1 MGLDSEMLEGQK
13 RNKVGLSYL
22 PVLYGALPLSDFV
35 DVLQPPL
42 PLVDEPSHVLHG
54 IQGSL
59 HILEIPG
66 EGRGVRWAEWL
77 LSLHSGGVAWHRAG
91 DGTRSSTCRLAQL
104 FCAAITHLLLLLGQL
119 LRHSY
124 GLVTNLSHLWGRGEL
139 NLATEVQIGIAG
151 RASGFS
157 FSFCNIT
164 QHIHNAAAPM
174 LGLVCGAE
182 VKQFNSNWLVSNRS

>member
-66 EGRGVRWAEWL
+66 EDRGVRWAEWL

-119 LRHSY
+119 LRHSLLLGHSY
-124 GLVTNLSHLWGRGEL
+124 GLVTNLSHLWGRGEVIKFSYRGANRNCWK
-139 NLATEVQIGIAG
+139 NLRVLIFFLQHYTTYSQCCCSHAGAGLWCRGEAVQ
-151 RASGFS
+151 
-157 FSFCNIT
+157 
-164 QHIHNAAAPM
+164 Q
-174 LGLVCGAE
+174 
-182 VKQFNSNWLVSNRS
+182 